1 MVLGI
6 RFPKQFEF
14 SLMAATDGGTVV
26 SNLTGNN
33 GTPYLS
39 GDTTS
44 TIPIAPARYSAVR
57 KVCFHA
63 SVKSPTGVSVPV
75 RLRIMGVSSSPPTP
89 TTITIAPGAF
99 SRTTTWN
106 PAFSTAQLFAK
117 GGDFSSIAPPHSS
130 AQITGPTI
138 LVTVTFDRFDA
149 SSADFFAFW
158 DSITD
163 PDAYAGFK
171 VVLEMQSGT
180 ANSQTAL
187 WADVGVTVVQAP
199 SAGNKSCTIVPM
211 APGPIAD
218 SVMQS
223 AFTSGY
229 RAGLFRY
236 VAANWD
242 HITQVNILT
251 MAIWQTANAR
261 NFDIVLWD
269 LTSREP
275 TAQNELFRY
284 NVTDT
289 GGVSSGQVTL
299 FRSDDV
305 QSFLVDGADHGVL
318 YENKNGGSNVTQPIS
333 WLEIIQEGFD
343 RTECH
348 HSGGNQFRIETTP
361 TLYGSPAT
369 PPFDPTWYQ
378 SFPDDR
384 ILDRRLHIALSH
396 VSTTID
402 TTVRLHIDADLDS
415 DITGLSSTSTT
426 IQGIT
431 PQQGSSPT
439 ATQGT
444 KLQYVTGFHPDPI
457 DLAGVRKMVF
467 GIVIGTGAGT
477 DDFIGTAH
485 LVYALSVPTSEIPE
499 IGDVFPLGEFNP
511 EGCASTAAGLG
522 DPGILVLTN
531 GSTLPQKFNPQ
542 AGTIED
548 AGIPPPFCDEPLPST
563 QVDDTAVSPA
573 GGLQA
578 DAIYRYRY
586 TFRNCCTNKESDPN
600 DADVVVDTTGASPAA
615 QVTLNFTGVRIP
627 GDPQICEICIYRT
640 VADGAYPVMA
650 KVGCFDP
657 DSTSTFVD
665 DLSDAELD
673 FTNDELSTLNAPMPC
688 VPIVVDFRN
697 RLFGMGDIPDQSPAG
712 TVSVVNGSDIVTGD
726 GDVEWTRCLEGKYIQ
741 VAGCCRPF
749 EIACV
754 MPPEEGTSPAL
765 ARLKLTEPYD
775 CADATGKLYTICG
788 RPNRLW
794 FSEPFEPEYWPAIN
808 FIDVEP
814 GDGDMLMGAVSNFD
828 SLVICKRRKTY
839 TLRFNDDPLTE
850 VACPTRISSDIGCIA
865 PRSFAQVASGSVWL
879 ADRGLAL
886 FDGRSVEMVPE
897 SVAFDVFFTDPDN
910 PNYVRRDTTGRVIG
924 AVGCFYPKRQQ
935 YLLLLPTVQTV
946 RGANLMMVWDT
957 QLRNITVYTFCQEFL
972 SMTIGKDSDGN
983 ERVVLGDANGFVWYF
998 DIGGNDG
1005 VGTPGATGTVTGNV
1019 TAAGIDPALGAS
1031 YIEDS
1036 TASFLE
1042 GGLPGL
1048 AGLSGVAGLSG
1059 AFDGSDLALAG
1070 VCVFYRRKD
1079 AAPDDP
1085 WSQRVVYAA
1094 TATRLFVTP
1103 SFTDDAP
1110 TDEFEYM
1117 LGPIDFLAKFKPTN
1131 YGDDDV
1137 LKRNWRQAL
1146 VYEPAAVTSI
1156 VRVQLIPDFQNSD
1169 DEEGSVVAPDG
1180 TVGQGHTFDLSYS
1193 RGRQVRPVGRNL
1205 YNFEQ
1210 VVLSNFA
1217 PDQPVAILNHLLML
1231 DPHTSK

>member
-14 SLMAATDGGTVV
+14 SLMAATDAGTVV

-63 SVKSPTGVSVPV
+63 SVKSPTGVGVPV
-75 RLRIMGVSSSPPTP
+75 RLRIMGVSSAPPTP

-106 PAFSTAQLFAK
+106 PAFSTDQLFAK
-117 GGDFSSIAPPHSS
+117 GGSFSSIAPPHTS
-130 AQITGPTI
+130 AQITGATI

-187 WADVGVTVVQAP
+187 WADVGVTVIQAP
-199 SAGNKSCTIVPM
+199 SAGNRTCTIVPM
-211 APGPIAD
+211 APGPIVD

-236 VAANWD
+236 IAANWD

-269 LTSREP
+269 LTANEP
-275 TAQNELFRY
+275 TTQNELFRY

-318 YENKNGGSNVTQPIS
+318 YENKNGGGNVTQPMS
-333 WLEIIQEGFD
+333 WLEIVQDGFT

-378 SFPDDR
+378 SFPDDL
-384 ILDRRLHIALSH
+384 ILDRKLHIALSH

-402 TTVRLHIDADLDS
+402 TTIRLHIDANLDS
-415 DITGLSSTSTT
+415 DITGLSGTSTT

-431 PQQGSSPT
+431 PQQGSSLT
-439 ATQGT
+439 SVQGT
-444 KLQYVTGFHPDPI
+444 KEQYVAFHPDPI

-522 DPGILVLTN
+522 DPGVLVLTN

-542 AGTIED
+542 AGTVED
-548 AGIPPPFCDEPLPST
+548 AGIPTPFCDEPLPSS
-563 QVDDTAVSPA
+563 QVDDTAASPA

-600 DADVVVDTTGASPAA
+600 DADIVVDTAGADPAA

-627 GDPQICEICIYRT
+627 GDPQICEICLYRT
-640 VADGAYPVMA
+640 VANGAYPVMA

-657 DSTSTFVD
+657 DTTSTFVD
-665 DLSDAELD
+665 TLSDAELD
-673 FTNDELSTLNAPMPC
+673 FSNDELSTLNAPMPC
-688 VPIVVDFRN
+688 VPIVVDFRD

-712 TVSVVNGSDIVTGD
+712 TVSVVNGSNIVTGD

-775 CADATGKLYTICG
+775 CPDQTGALYTICG
-788 RPNRLW
+788 RPNRLF
-794 FSEPFEPEYWPAIN
+794 FSEPFEPEYWPEIN

-814 GDGDMLMGAVSNFD
+814 GDGDRLMGAVSNFD

-886 FDGRSVEMVPE
+886 FDGRSVEMIPE
-897 SVAFDVFFTDPDN
+897 SVAFDVLFTDPDN
-910 PNYVRRDTTGRVIG
+910 PNYVRRDTLGRVIG

-972 SMTIGKDSDGN
+972 SMTVGKDSDGN
-983 ERVVLGDANGFVWYF
+983 ERVVMGDANGFVWYF

-1005 VGTPGATGTVTGNV
+1005 VGTPGATGTVQGSV
-1019 TAAGIDPALGAS
+1019 TAAGIDPSLGAS

-1048 AGLSGVAGLSG
+1048 AGLSGVPGLSG
-1059 AFDGSDLALAG
+1059 AFAGSDLALAG

-1085 WSQRVVYAA
+1085 WSTRVVYAA

-1103 SFTDDAP
+1103 SFTNDAP
-1110 TDEFEYM
+1110 TDEYEYM
-1117 LGPIDFLAKFKPTN
+1117 LGPIDFRAEFKPTN

-1137 LKRNWRQAL
+1137 LKRTWRQAL
-1146 VYEPAAVTSI
+1146 VYEPAAVSSI

-1180 TVGQGHTFDLSYS
+1180 TTGQGHVFDLSYTK
-1193 RGRQVRPVGRNL
+1193 GRQVRPVGRHL

-1210 VVLSNFA
+1210 VVLTNFA
-1217 PDQPVAILNHLLML
+1217 PDQPVQILNHLLMI